1 MGTLIDERKTKC
13 LTNKA
18 TECKTNKRNAN
29 QNNQIRNNK
38 IGDTHMT
45 NTNTNTTNG
54 NVFLFDSKADAISQ
68 YLAAKTAHEA
78 LLAKVAEQE
87 AYMSDL
93 CQTMLADYG
102 TTDAETDK
110 RSLQLDLGDGAARGH
125 IVVQRGSL
133 YFIRERNSGRPV
145 GSKNKAKAVTA
156 PVVEAQPEVVV
167 EEPSV
172 VAEPTV
178 TESNLTPM
186 EQALL
191 IAEAEIAEQAG
202 ASAEAVLE
210 GAESTDST
218 DSAESE
224 AV

>member
-1 MGTLIDERKTKC
+1 
-13 LTNKA
+13 
-18 TECKTNKRNAN
+18 
-29 QNNQIRNNK
+29 
-38 IGDTHMT
+38 MT

-54 NVFLFDSKADAISQ
+54 NVFLFSDKADGIAQ
-68 YLAAKTAHEA
+68 YLEAKKAHEA
-78 LLAKVAEQE
+78 LLAQVAEQE

-93 CQTMLADYG
+93 CQTMLADFG

-172 VAEPTV
+172 VAEPTSETVV
-178 TESNLTPM
+178 TESTLSPM

-191 IAEAEIAEQAG
+191 IAEAEIAEQNG
-202 ASAEAVLE
+202 ATAEAVLE
-210 GAESTDST
+210 GAESTDSIE
-218 DSAESE
+218 SAIES
-224 AV
+224 V